1 MRSITFSNN
10 IYLKFFFTNYPWFL
24 KCQIIIFSLLFV
36 ACQQCT
42 GGMYCP
48 YYNATSPAGPCAP
61 GYYCSYGSDNDKP
74 EKTHKGDA
82 GPCTPGHY
90 CPTNTTT
97 PLLCPR
103 GRYGNLSHLTKAA
116 DCTLCEPGFYC
127 GSDGLLNVSGLCDEG
142 FFCLYG
148 SDVKNP
154 SITTLSGGPC
164 PIGHFCPI
172 GTSYPQPCQ
181 KGTYTNRTGQSK
193 CEDCCSGYY
202 CIENSTSCILECPEG
217 YYCPKGTGE
226 PFQYPCPA
234 GTYNNSTRKSSINDC
249 VSCDAGKYCP
259 KSGLVNSFDDCE
271 AGWYCRR
278 GALSAKPSDL
288 GNITGS
294 CFCSNQ
300 STGGKCR
307 PGEFC
312 IKGSS
317 EPAPCPP
324 GNFLNVLFQHHLI
337 F

>member
-1 MRSITFSNN
+1 
-10 IYLKFFFTNYPWFL
+10 
-24 KCQIIIFSLLFV
+24 
-36 ACQQCT
+36 
-42 GGMYCP
+42 MYCP

-324 GNFLNVLFQHHLI
+324 GNFLNVLFQHH
-337 F
+337 